1 MSRFLIGNLFLAASI
16 LLASFAQV
24 VIKALMSELDEN
36 ASFSVKLEQMLA
48 GGRLWRAV
56 LAGTMVVSGF
66 LCWVVC
72 LSRLDL
78 SYAYPIA
85 CGSALIVAILS
96 VVFLGETVTWRMWAG
111 TLLIL
116 GGTLFLTPAK

>member
-1 MSRFLIGNLFLAASI
+1 MSRFVVGNLFLASAI
-16 LLASFAQV
+16 LLTSIAQV
-24 VIKALMSELDEN
+24 VIKALMSELDEG
-36 ASFSVKLEQMLA
+36 AGFSEKMREMLVD
-48 GGRLWRAV
+48 GRLWRAM
-56 LAGTMVVSGF
+56 LAGSMVVSGF
-66 LCWVVC
+66 LCWVAC

-96 VVFLGETVTWRMWAG
+96 VVFLGESMTWRMWAG

-116 GGTLFLTPAK
+116 AGTALLTPAK